1 MGRSHCAKSPG
12 QLGIFTQ
19 RNANEGSCRQRHGH
33 VGALAGEAGPP
44 RAQTSGSPGHHFL
57 TGLDAAADGACSCSI
72 LF

>member
-1 MGRSHCAKSPG
+1 MPSPQG
-12 QLGIFTQ
+12 HWEFSQ
-19 RNANEGSCRQRHGH
+19 RNASEGSCRQRHGH